1 MMPRFIPFSVIL
13 VPFVVTHSLL
23 HRLDIPEDSPK
34 WLGSSQGASG
44 LFLWGSFE
52 LFRVFRI

>member
-23 HRLDIPEDSPK
+23 HRLDIPEDLPK
-34 WLGSSQGASG
+34 WLGSSPGASG
-44 LFLWGSFE
+44 LFPWGLFE
-52 LFRVFRI
+52 LSKVFRF